1 VYTPYIVVMN
11 LAKYNSLSAV
21 QKAALDKANAAALKF
36 QRDKSQELEGVTLTK
51 FAGQGINVI
60 NLTAAEKAAWQKII
74 TDNKIFDMVRQK
86 MDHPELVDEMLK

>member
-1 VYTPYIVVMN
+1 
-11 LAKYNSLSAV
+11 V
-21 QKAALDKANAAALKF
+21 QRAALDKATAAALKF

-51 FAGQGINVI
+51 FAGVGVNVI
-60 NLTAAEKAAWQKII
+60 NLTSDEKAAWQKII